1 MSPLIVGDDGDV
13 FSGGV
18 LGRDS
23 SGGSAASA
31 ALAMMDCQAPSNAAI
46 KVRTKQPGQ
55 PAELATT
62 YVMLA
67 DPLSS
72 YVSGAT
78 IAVSG
83 EKLELRD
90 VVANYPFLNS
100 RVTRCRFVRFQNVLH
115 ASHTVDLCQCALAKL
130 IILTSRVSGFRP
142 SDS

>member
-46 KVRTKQPGQ
+46 KVRTKQPGTRTQ
-55 PAELATT
+55 N
-62 YVMLA
+62 
-67 DPLSS
+67 
-72 YVSGAT
+72 
-78 IAVSG
+78 
-83 EKLELRD
+83 